1 MIGLA
6 LGFLG
11 KVPGKFWLYGGLA
24 LAAVFLI
31 HVVKEQGRD
40 EGRAEVRAQ
49 WESAL
54 KSSLKAQAQA
64 QNELTISAQKGE
76 QKRVEKATIIKKIVA
91 DYSEQADNSSDEK
104 AYASAR
110 AAVLKLRNA
119 SDLPFADCAA
129 NPA

>member
-1 MIGLA
+1 MMAAALA
-6 LGFLG
+6 LLG
-11 KVPGKFWLYGGLA
+11 KVPGKFWAYGAIAFAA
-24 LAAVFLI
+24 LFLV
-31 HVVKEQGRD
+31 HHVKEQGRD

-49 WESAL
+49 WEIAL

-76 QKRVEKATIIKKIVA
+76 QKRAEKMTIIKKIVA

-119 SDLPFADCAA
+119 SGLDSADCTA
-129 NPA
+129 NSA